1 MGQHDP
7 LLKDALMT
15 IIERHD
21 FIKPI
26 HDKTAPIP
34 GKGNADM
41 PDQAENDPAI
51 VSDLIKSSQ
60 ASIEELKQNIQTK
73 SGSDL
78 FRFILE
84 DIQELKNILF
94 NPKSSVLIRTAMD
107 ASSWINEKMNEWLG
121 EKTQQIRF
129 LNLYLI
135 ILLQKWGLRY
145 WTSPM

>member
-1 MGQHDP
+1 MGRHDP

-15 IIERHD
+15 IIERDD

-26 HDKTAPIP
+26 PDKTAQIP

-84 DIQELKNILF
+84 DIEELKKILF

-121 EKTQQIRF
+121 EKR
-129 LNLYLI
+129 
-135 ILLQKWGLRY
+135 KRY
-145 WTSPM
+145 AFSICTP